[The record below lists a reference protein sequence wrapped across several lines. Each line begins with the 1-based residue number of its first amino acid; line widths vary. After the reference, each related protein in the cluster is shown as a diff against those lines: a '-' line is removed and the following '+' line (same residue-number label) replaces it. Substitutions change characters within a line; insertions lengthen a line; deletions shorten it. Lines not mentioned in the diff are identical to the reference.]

1 METLKENIIIVEY
14 IKEEIEKAEFEVTRE
29 DEDFDNCYDWLHEE
43 WAVKGLK
50 TYSDELKKSL
60 LTKNILRGG

>member
-43 WAVKGLK
+43 WVVKGLK

>member
-43 WAVKGLK
+43 WAAKGLK
-50 TYSDELKKSL
+50 AYSDELKKSL